1 MSAGRDRYKYYRIEA
16 REVLDALCNGALQLE
31 KGSPPKDLVA
41 SMLRLAHTLKGASLI
56 VKANEIAKHAHAMEG
71 ILAPYRSA
79 PDSPPREQIDQLL
92 RLVDDIRTG
101 IVALD
106 RVEAQAPEAAP
117 TAAREAPFETVRVE
131 LEEMDLLLDSVGEA
145 AVQLHALRRDTAEIP
160 RALQLATVLAEQVG
174 GAAADGRPGSARAL
188 AVELREAL
196 RRIAQNVAAGAE
208 QLDAE
213 LTQVQDAANGLRLLP
228 ASSIFA
234 LLERATR
241 DAASSVG
248 RMVDFRVSGGSTRL
262 DAHVLAALRDA
273 LLHVVRNA
281 VAHGIEPSSERTA
294 CGKPAA
300 GRVEIVVERRGTKI
314 AFACRDD
321 GRGIDVAALG
331 QAAVREGLVAS
342 QSGSLARGE
351 AFRLLL
357 EGGLTTTQTVTEV
370 SGRGVGLDVVRA
382 VAARLKGDVSVR
394 SEPGQGTTFEIVVPV
409 TLTSVPA
416 LVVEVG
422 DVVAS
427 VPVDAVAGTLRVAD
441 AEIASAPGRNSM
453 VYDGKVIPFVP
464 LSKVVSR
471 AAVSTRAASRHG
483 RTWSAVVVQAG
494 NVRAAVGVDR
504 LRGIVN
510 TVMRSLPSWA
520 EADAA
525 VAGASLDAEGNAQL
539 VLDPAGLVA
548 AAHAAE
554 GPVAEAPLRTAP
566 ILVVDDSLTTRMLE
580 QSILEAAGY
589 EVDLATSAEEALIKA
604 RDRRYGLFLVDVEM
618 PGMDGFQF
626 VSFTRADP
634 VLRATPAILVTSRA
648 SAEDRR
654 RGQDAGAH
662 AYVVKGDFDQASLLR
677 TIGELV
683 G

>member
-1 MSAGRDRYKYYRIEA
+1 MSAERDRYKYYRIEA
-16 REVLDALCNGALQLE
+16 REILDALSKGALDLD
-31 KGSPPKDLVA
+31 KGSPPRDLVA

-56 VKANEIAKHAHAMEG
+56 VKATDVAKQAHAMEG

-101 IVALD
+101 VAVLE
-106 RVEAQAPEAAP
+106 RVKADPAEAPPAVAGEG
-117 TAAREAPFETVRVE
+117 PFETVRVE
-131 LEEMDLLLDSVGEA
+131 LEEMDSLLESVGEA
-145 AVQLHALRRDTAEIP
+145 SVQLHALRRDTAGLP
-160 RALQLATVLAEQVG
+160 RILQLATLLAEQVG
-174 GAAADGRPGSARAL
+174 GQAGDGRPGSARAH
-188 AVELREAL
+188 AAELREAL
-196 RRIAQNVAAGAE
+196 RRLAQNVEASTE
-208 QLDAE
+208 QLYAE
-213 LTQVQDAANGLRLLP
+213 LAQVQDAANRLRLLP

-234 LLERATR
+234 LLERAAR

-248 RMVDFRVSGGSTRL
+248 REVDFRASGGSTRL

-281 VAHGIEPSSERTA
+281 VAHGIESAPDRSA

-300 GRVEIVVERRGTKI
+300 GRVEIAVERRGSKV

-331 QAAVREGLVAS
+331 QAAAREGLVPS
-342 QSGSLARGE
+342 HSGGLSRGE

-357 EGGLTTTQTVTEV
+357 EGGLTTTRIVTEV

-382 VAARLKGDVSVR
+382 VAARLKGEVSVR
-394 SEPGQGTTFEIVVPV
+394 SDPGQGTTFEILVPV

-416 LVVEVG
+416 LVVEAG

-427 VPVDAVAGTLRVAD
+427 VPLDAVAGTLRVAES
-441 AEIASAPGRNSM
+441 EIASTPGRNSL
-453 VYDGKVIPFVP
+453 VYDGNVIPFVP
-464 LSKVVSR
+464 LAKAVGR
-471 AAVSTRAASRHG
+471 AAVSARGASRDR

-494 NVRAAVGVDR
+494 DVRAAVGVDR
-504 LRGIVN
+504 LRGIAN

-554 GPVAEAPLRTAP
+554 GPVAEGSPPTAP

-589 EVDLATSAEEALIKA
+589 EVDLATSAEEALVKA
-604 RDRRYGLFLVDVEM
+604 KDRRYGLFLVDVEM

-626 VSFTRADP
+626 VSVTRADP

-654 RGQDAGAH
+654 RGDEAGAH

-677 TIGELV
+677 TIAELV

>member
-1 MSAGRDRYKYYRIEA
+1 
-16 REVLDALCNGALQLE
+16 V
-31 KGSPPKDLVA
+31 
-41 SMLRLAHTLKGASLI
+41 
-56 VKANEIAKHAHAMEG
+56 
-71 ILAPYRSA
+71 
-79 PDSPPREQIDQLL
+79 
-92 RLVDDIRTG
+92 
-101 IVALD
+101 
-106 RVEAQAPEAAP
+106 
-117 TAAREAPFETVRVE
+117 
-131 LEEMDLLLDSVGEA
+131 VG
-145 AVQLHALRRDTAEIP
+145 
-160 RALQLATVLAEQVG
+160 
-174 GAAADGRPGSARAL
+174 
-188 AVELREAL
+188 
-196 RRIAQNVAAGAE
+196 
-208 QLDAE
+208 
-213 LTQVQDAANGLRLLP
+213 
-228 ASSIFA
+228 
-234 LLERATR
+234 
-241 DAASSVG
+241 
-248 RMVDFRVSGGSTRL
+248 
-262 DAHVLAALRDA
+262 
-273 LLHVVRNA
+273 
-281 VAHGIEPSSERTA
+281 
-294 CGKPAA
+294 
-300 GRVEIVVERRGTKI
+300 
-314 AFACRDD
+314 
-321 GRGIDVAALG
+321 
-331 QAAVREGLVAS
+331 
-342 QSGSLARGE
+342 
-351 AFRLLL
+351 
-357 EGGLTTTQTVTEV
+357 
-370 SGRGVGLDVVRA
+370 
-382 VAARLKGDVSVR
+382 
-394 SEPGQGTTFEIVVPV
+394 
-409 TLTSVPA
+409 
-416 LVVEVG
+416 
-422 DVVAS
+422 
-427 VPVDAVAGTLRVAD
+427 
-441 AEIASAPGRNSM
+441 
-453 VYDGKVIPFVP
+453 
-464 LSKVVSR
+464 
-471 AAVSTRAASRHG
+471 
-483 RTWSAVVVQAG
+483 QAG